1 MRSKKLFLAV
11 AIVALVLGGCQVDE
25 PTTTAPSVDQAIHG
39 EAQVEHTEILILE
52 SMPMQVRVVAMGN
65 LPNGC
70 TKIDQVTSRREGNT
84 LFTTITTRRS
94 ADVACTEALVPFEES
109 FSLDVEGLPAGVYT
123 VNVNGVTNPLEF
135 TVDNVSQEP
144 DPGTEPG
151 ARDVITREAGI
162 ESIAIQIMESMP
174 VQVSVMARG
183 LFPDGCTKTD
193 QIIQEREGTTFL
205 VTITTARPTG
215 AMCTQAVVPF
225 EETFRLDVEN
235 LPAGVYTVNVNG
247 VTDTFELTVNNVQ
260 KPAEITTGEAPVGSI
275 DIKLLESFPV
285 QASVTIHGNLPDG
298 CTQISHVVQ
307 TTDGYNI
314 VLDVFTERPIRA
326 LCTQAVVPFEQTLP
340 LDIDGLAAGTY
351 SVNVNGVIGTFELAV
366 ANVSSDV
373 ISDDPMPACLPT
385 DEGLVP
391 FLNGDDGYCLLYPST
406 FEANSPQRGTLVI
419 AGPALTEEP
428 EPLRV
433 SLTIQNEGA
442 AGGRTADEIAD
453 ERLSEFEASKIP
465 IERYSVSLGGE
476 QAVGADSVP
485 SRTLSRQ
492 VFVVHNN
499 TAYVI
504 ALAPVDAAFPEATE
518 QAEDLWETT
527 LSSFAFVQE

>member
-1 MRSKKLFLAV
+1 MRSRILFLAI

-25 PTTTAPSVDQAIHG
+25 PTATAPSVAQAIHG
-39 EAQVEHTEILILE
+39 EAQVEHIEILILE
-52 SMPMQVRVVAMGN
+52 SMPMQVRVVATGN
-65 LPNGC
+65 LPDGC
-70 TKIDQVTSRREGNT
+70 TEIDQATSRREGNV
-84 LFTTITTRRS
+84 LFTTITTRRP

-123 VNVNGVTNPLEF
+123 VNVNGVTGTFEF

-144 DPGTEPG
+144 DTGTEPG

-162 ESIAIQIMESMP
+162 GSIAIQIMESMP
-174 VQVSVMARG
+174 VQVSVMAKG
-183 LFPDGCTKTD
+183 LFPDGCTKID
-193 QIIQEREGTTFL
+193 QIMQEREGTTFL

-235 LPAGVYTVNVNG
+235 LPAGVYTVDVND
-247 VTDTFELTVNNVQ
+247 VTDTFELTVNNVR
-260 KPAEITTGEAPVGSI
+260 KPDEITTGEAPVGRI
-275 DIKLLESFPV
+275 DINLMESFPV

-314 VLDVFTERPIRA
+314 MLDVFTERPIGA

-340 LDIDGLAAGTY
+340 LDIDGLPAGTY
-351 SVNVNGVIGTFELAV
+351 TVDVNSVIGTFELAV

-373 ISDDPMPACLPT
+373 ISDDPMPACLPAE
-385 DEGLVP
+385 EGLVP

-406 FEANSPQRGTLVI
+406 FEANSPQRGILVI
-419 AGPALTEEP
+419 TGPALTEDP

-433 SLTIQNEGA
+433 SLTIHNEGA
-442 AGGRTADEIAD
+442 ADGRTAEEIAD
-453 ERLSEFEASKIP
+453 ERLSEFEAREVP
-465 IERYSVSLGGE
+465 IERDSVSLGGE
-476 QAVGADSVP
+476 KAVGADSVP
-485 SRTLSRQ
+485 GRMLSRQ

-499 TAYVI
+499 TVYVMT
-504 ALAPVDAAFPEATE
+504 LAPVDADFPEATG

-527 LSSFAFVQE
+527 LSSFTFVQE